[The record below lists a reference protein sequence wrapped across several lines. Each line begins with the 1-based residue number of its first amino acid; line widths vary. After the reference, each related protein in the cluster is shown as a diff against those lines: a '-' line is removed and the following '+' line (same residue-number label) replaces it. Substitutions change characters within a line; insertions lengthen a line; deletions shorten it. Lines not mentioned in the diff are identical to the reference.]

1 MSSVWHPRPSDVG
14 YGFTV
19 LIEVV
24 SKCHVS
30 VPSVDGVRSEVGED
44 AESS

>member
-1 MSSVWHPRPSDVG
+1 MSSVCHPRPSDVG